1 MSSRVGFG
9 QRRVRVT
16 AEALEAWLVNGGMVK
31 TDLPDDA
38 HFLRMYPEQKG
49 RWYFLVFESE
59 EWDEIPEGAEIPEKE
74 IEVQDTPIRLKV
86 KK

>member
-1 MSSRVGFG
+1 MSTRVGYG
-9 QRRVRVT
+9 QRRVRVSP
-16 AEALEAWLVNGGMVK
+16 EAIEAWLVNGDVVT

-38 HFLRMYPEQKG
+38 RFIRMYPEDKG

-59 EWDEIPEGAEIPEKE
+59 EWDELAESEEIPDVD
-74 IEVQDTPIRLKV
+74 IEVQDMPIRLKV